1 MAKKQ
6 RKYDMEYKIQ
16 AVKLAKELGGAKTAS
31 ELGIPENTMYAWTKA
46 VREGRLDVGSGSHT
60 PQTAMS
66 LAEELSILCR
76 QVKEQETEIRRLKE
90 ENEFLEEASAF
101 FAASRRKS
109 AKGASED
116 ECNDTYG
123 RIRMYQALLLK
134 QPEGIRIPG
143 ERTVYR
149 VMEKIGLI
157 HHPKRKPNGITK
169 ADREARKSDDLLKR
183 DFSSKEPLKKCA
195 TDITEISA
203 RDGKLYV
210 SAIFD
215 CFDAAVLGLAMD
227 TSMKAAL
234 CERTLDN
241 AVRAYPALRG
251 AVIHSERGTQYTSET
266 YRRAAISKWFRSR
279 TRVRNFPLCCRQN
292 RTRRTAISGCPP

>member
-1 MAKKQ
+1 MFLAIKTEDGAIKGIISFYCRMLKVTRQ
-6 RKYDMEYKIQ
+6 GFYKY
-16 AVKLAKELGGAKTAS
+16 LADKDRSWKYQDLA
-31 ELGIPENTMYAWTKA
+31 
-46 VREGRLDVGSGSHT
+46 D
-60 PQTAMS
+60 AMR
-66 LAEELSILCR
+66 AI
-76 QVKEQETEIRRLKE
+76 
-90 ENEFLEEASAF
+90 
-101 FAASRRKS
+101 
-109 AKGASED
+109 ASED

-143 ERTVYR
+143 ERTFYR

-157 HHPKRKPNGITK
+157 HRPKRKPNGITK

-183 DFSSKEPLKKCA
+183 DFSSKEPLKKCV

-203 RDGKLYV
+203 KDGKLYV

-241 AVRAYPALRG
+241 AVYAYPALIGTTGGYAPPIRG
-251 AVIHSERGTQYTSET
+251 SLLWSNDRDTMNL
-266 YRRAAISKWFRSR
+266 WML
-279 TRVRNFPLCCRQN
+279 PLRH
-292 RTRRTAISGCPP
+292 